1 MISFLREMNVWQT
14 IESIGQ
20 QFHDNI
26 KRNGDSYRLA
36 PLTITLNFDIV
47 QVQSVSGIQEA
58 IILDLQMNLT
68 LFTRF
73 QSVAFYDFIANET
86 YAFVQLLNEAIFLT
100 LSASLLQMQ
109 PSVTLHPQQFHV
121 LSRCTDLPDQLEFR
135 FRQAPQ
141 IYRKGLAN
149 FQGVLTAHTDTQ
161 KFM

>member
-1 MISFLREMNVWQT
+1 MANNWIHWSTISRQHQT
-14 IESIGQ
+14 KWRQLSPCAA
-20 QFHDNI
+20 HNHI
-26 KRNGDSYRLA
+26 KLWYR
-36 PLTITLNFDIV
+36 TSSKRFRY
-47 QVQSVSGIQEA
+47 SGS
-58 IILDLQMNLT
+58 DYSR
-68 LFTRF
+68 FTDEFNTFYRF